1 VTARRFRALYGA
13 GPLHLL
19 GVAASFTLGAY
30 ALVRF
35 LGSGPVLDL
44 VVWLLAAV
52 ALHDFVLFPAY
63 SALDRVLSSALGGGE
78 ERPRLINHLR
88 VPSMLSAV
96 LFLVYFPL
104 ILGIDRGLFAKT
116 TGASVAPYLGRWLL
130 VTAGLFV
137 LSALLY
143 LGRLARRR
151 RAPPAT
157 SAPSAAR
164 RRAG

>member
-1 VTARRFRALYGA
+1 MTARRVRALYGA

-19 GVAASFTLGAY
+19 GVIASFTLGAY

-44 VVWLLAAV
+44 LVWLLAAV
-52 ALHDFVLFPAY
+52 ALHDLVLFPAY
-63 SALDRVLSSALGGGE
+63 AALDRVATAALPGGE
-78 ERPRLINHLR
+78 EKPRLINHLR
-88 VPSMLSAV
+88 VPSLLSAL

-104 ILGIDRGLFAKT
+104 ILGIDSRLFAQT
-116 TGASVAPYLGRWLL
+116 TGASAAPYLGRWLL
-130 VTAGLFV
+130 VSAGLFV

-143 LGRLARRR
+143 LGRLVRRR
-151 RAPPAT
+151 RAPAAT
-157 SAPSAAR
+157 SAPSAER